1 MPRVLFVCLGN
12 ICRSPLAEGILRRQA
27 AEARIELEIDSAG
40 TGDWHVGQLPD
51 PRSIRVGKANGCD
64 MTMRARQVRSKD
76 FAEFDLIVAMDHA
89 NVRELESW
97 RGSDPSKIRLAR
109 SFDPLATTA
118 EVPDPYYGDYA
129 GFEKVHAMLE
139 TACAGILKH
148 LDNNASQY
156 SS

>member
-1 MPRVLFVCLGN
+1 M
-12 ICRSPLAEGILRRQA
+12 RRQA
-27 AEARIELEIDSAG
+27 AEAGIELEIDSAG

-64 MTMRARQVRSKD
+64 MTMRARQVRSSD
-76 FAEFDLIVAMDHA
+76 FVEFDLIVAMDFA

-97 RGSDPSKIRLAR
+97 RGSNPSKIRLAR
-109 SFDPLATTA
+109 SFDPVATTS
-118 EVPDPYYGDYA
+118 EVPDPYYGDYD

-148 LDNNASQY
+148 LGNHASQH